1 MRGLGESIREE
12 CLEEGRV
19 KGREEGRAEGREE
32 GRLVGIQVLIQD
44 NLEEQVPRE
53 RILLKLQKYFD
64 LEEEKAEEYYEK
76 FTLLSE

>member
-12 CLEEGRV
+12 C
-19 KGREEGRAEGREE
+19 
-32 GRLVGIQVLIQD
+32 
-44 NLEEQVPRE
+44 
-53 RILLKLQKYFD
+53 

>member
-1 MRGLGESIREE
+1 MRGLGESIREG

-19 KGREEGRAEGREE
+19 KGREE

-53 RILLKLQKYFD
+53 RTLLKLQKYFD